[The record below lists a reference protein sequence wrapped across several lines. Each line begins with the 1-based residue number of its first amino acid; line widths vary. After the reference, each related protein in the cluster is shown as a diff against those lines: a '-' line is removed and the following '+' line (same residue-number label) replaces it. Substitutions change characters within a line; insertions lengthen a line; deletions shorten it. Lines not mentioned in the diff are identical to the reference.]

1 MNNAASNPM
10 NVPMQHPAAMIEVER
25 INTYYRDS
33 HVLFD
38 VSMVVREREVVAL
51 LGRNGAGKSTTLKTL
66 AGVLH
71 PRSGMIRFDGE
82 PIELL
87 PSHTI
92 AGRGLQLVPEER
104 RIFGGLTV
112 AENLD
117 LAALSAKKPLPLD
130 DIFAIFPRLRE
141 RRGSYGRNLSGGEQQ
156 MLAIARA
163 LIRRPRVILLDEPF
177 EGLAVII
184 VQNLLEVCRE
194 LVAAG
199 QTIVIVEQNVRAAL
213 SLASRAYVLNNG
225 HVVFEGSADELQ
237 AAPEVMNRYLGVQAR
252 RPQ

>member
-1 MNNAASNPM
+1 MSGAANEA
-10 NVPMQHPAAMIEVER
+10 NIAAVPMVEVER
-25 INTYYRDS
+25 INTYYGDS

-38 VSMVVREREVVAL
+38 VSMQVRQREVVAL
-51 LGRNGAGKSTTLKTL
+51 LGRNGAGKTTTLKTL

-71 PRSGMIRFDGE
+71 PRSGTIRFEGAA
-82 PIELL
+82 IEQL

-92 AGRGLQLVPEER
+92 AGLGLQLVPEER

-112 AENLD
+112 EENLD
-117 LAALSAKKPLPLD
+117 LAALSAEKPLRFSD
-130 DIFAIFPRLRE
+130 VFAIFPRLRE
-141 RRGSYGRNLSGGEQQ
+141 RRDSYGRTLSGGEQQ

-163 LIRRPRVILLDEPF
+163 LIRRPRLILLDEPF

-194 LVAAG
+194 LVAQG

-225 HVVFEGSADELQ
+225 HVVFTGTSDELQ
-237 AAPEVMNRYLGVQAR
+237 SSQDVMNRYLGV
-252 RPQ
+252 

>member
-1 MNNAASNPM
+1 MSSM
-10 NVPMQHPAAMIEVER
+10 VEVER
-25 INTYYRDS
+25 INTYYGDS

-38 VSMVVREREVVAL
+38 LSMEVREREVVAL

-71 PRSGMIRFDGE
+71 PRSGTIRFEGE
-82 PIELL
+82 PIHVL
-87 PSHTI
+87 PSHKI

-112 AENLD
+112 EENLD
-117 LAALSAKKPLPLD
+117 LAALSASKSLPLD

-141 RRGSYGRNLSGGEQQ
+141 RRGSYGRSLSGGEQQ

-163 LIRRPRVILLDEPF
+163 LIRRPRLILLDEPF
-177 EGLAVII
+177 EGLAVTI

-194 LVAAG
+194 LVTQG

-213 SLASRAYVLNNG
+213 SLASRAYLLDKG
-225 HVVFEGSADELQ
+225 HIVFEGSTDELQ
-237 AAPEVMNRYLGVQAR
+237 ASPDITNRYLGV
-252 RPQ
+252 

>member
-1 MNNAASNPM
+1 MSASTPS
-10 NVPMQHPAAMIEVER
+10 ATGMIEVDR
-25 INTYYRDS
+25 INSYYGDS

-38 VSMVVREREVVAL
+38 ISLAVREREVVAL
-51 LGRNGAGKSTTLKTL
+51 LGRNGAGKSTTLKSI

-71 PRSGMIRFDGE
+71 PRSGTIRFEGT
-82 PIELL
+82 PIEAL
-87 PSHTI
+87 PSHQI
-92 AGRGLQLVPEER
+92 ARRGLQLVPEER

-117 LAALSAKKPLPLD
+117 LAALSAPDPLPLD
-130 DIFAIFPRLRE
+130 EIYAIFPRLRE
-141 RRGSYGRNLSGGEQQ
+141 RRGSYGRSLSGGEQQ

-163 LIRRPRVILLDEPF
+163 LIRRPRLILLDEPF

-184 VQNLLEVCRE
+184 VQNLLDVCRT

-213 SLASRAYVLNNG
+213 SLASRTYVLNNG
-225 HVVFEGSADELQ
+225 HVVFEGTSDALR
-237 AAPEVMNRYLGVQAR
+237 AAPDVMNRYLGV
-252 RPQ
+252 

>member
-1 MNNAASNPM
+1 MSNAASDAM
-10 NVPMQHPAAMIEVER
+10 NAPAPRAAAMIEVER
-25 INTYYRDS
+25 INTYYGDS

-51 LGRNGAGKSTTLKTL
+51 LGRNGAGKTTTLKTL

-71 PRSGMIRFDGE
+71 PRSGSILFDGQH
-82 PIELL
+82 IELL

-92 AGRGLQLVPEER
+92 AGQGLQLVPEER

-112 AENLD
+112 EENLD

-163 LIRRPRVILLDEPF
+163 LIRRPRLILLDEPF

-213 SLASRAYVLNNG
+213 SLANRAYVLNNG
-225 HVVFEGSADELQ
+225 HMVFEGSADELRS
-237 AAPEVMNRYLGVQAR
+237 ASEVMNRYLGV
-252 RPQ
+252 

>member
-1 MNNAASNPM
+1 MNERGESVKNGAKN
-10 NVPMQHPAAMIEVER
+10 MIKAEG
-25 INTYYRDS
+25 INSYYGDS

-38 VSMVVREREVVAL
+38 VSMQVGEGEVVAL

-71 PRSGMIRFDGE
+71 PRSGTIRFDGAA
-82 PIELL
+82 IEQL
-87 PSHTI
+87 PSHRI
-92 AGRGLQLVPEER
+92 AGLGLQLVPEER

-112 AENLD
+112 EENLD
-117 LAALSAKKPLPLD
+117 LAALSAQMPLPLT
-130 DIFAIFPRLRE
+130 DIFTIFPRLRE
-141 RRGSYGRNLSGGEQQ
+141 RRGSYGRTLSGGEQQ

-163 LIRRPRVILLDEPF
+163 LIRRPRLILLDEPF

-194 LVAAG
+194 LVAQG
-199 QTIVIVEQNVRAAL
+199 QTILIVEQNVRAAL

-225 HVVFEGSADELQ
+225 HVVFNGTSDELNASQ
-237 AAPEVMNRYLGVQAR
+237 EVMKRYLGV
-252 RPQ
+252 